1 MNADHDFILVE
12 ERKNPFRKTMQH
24 LKTMDVYDVIKDCS
38 VIVAGK
44 IGKKGIPRLEAK
56 GMRLL
61 FHRGEIHR
69 VLKRILP

>member
-1 MNADHDFILVE
+1 
-12 ERKNPFRKTMQH
+12 MQH